1 MTSHASMKRGFC
13 PKCSSAA
20 VKSGARIPGKEG
32 LNGSNR
38 LPLSHT
44 QHIPLDNYVC
54 PQCGYTESYIQDR
67 STLNRIASEWQRVPR
82 DSSGD

>member
-1 MTSHASMKRGFC
+1 MKRGIC
-13 PKCSSAA
+13 PQCGSTD

-44 QHIPLDNYVC
+44 RHVPVDNYVC
-54 PQCGYTESYIQDR
+54 PQCGYTESYIQNR
-67 STLNRIASEWQRVPR
+67 NTLNRIANEWQRVPR
-82 DSSGD
+82 ATPAD